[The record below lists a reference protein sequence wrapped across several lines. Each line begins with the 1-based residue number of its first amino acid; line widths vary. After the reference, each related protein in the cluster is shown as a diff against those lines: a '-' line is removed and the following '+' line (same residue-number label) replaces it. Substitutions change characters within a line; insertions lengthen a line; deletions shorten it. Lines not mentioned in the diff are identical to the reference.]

1 MTSPLQ
7 LDSGWIVAAL
17 EQDADYPN
25 PDGSSMGRVFVNRD
39 TGTFIEVLRDRDH
52 DDDDSAKAR
61 EAVESSPDSWLEIPI
76 PNHGQHHKWLRAFL
90 RSIDRERE
98 YSGSIGGWLR
108 EYGSDDEAAWYTF
121 RSERVVDY
129 VIATCL
135 GAGIDAEVV

>member
-1 MTSPLQ
+1 
-7 LDSGWIVAAL
+7 
-17 EQDADYPN
+17 
-25 PDGSSMGRVFVNRD
+25 MGRVFMNRE
-39 TGTFIEVLRDRDH
+39 TGKFIEVLRDRDD
-52 DDDDSAKAR
+52 DDDDSAKER

-76 PNHGQHHKWLRAFL
+76 PDHGQHHKWLRAFL
-90 RSIDRERE
+90 RSIDREQE
-98 YSGSIGGWLR
+98 YSGSIGRWLQ

>member
-1 MTSPLQ
+1 M
-7 LDSGWIVAAL
+7 
-17 EQDADYPN
+17 
-25 PDGSSMGRVFVNRD
+25 
-39 TGTFIEVLRDRDH
+39 H
-52 DDDDSAKAR
+52 
-61 EAVESSPDSWLEIPI
+61 SWLEIPI

-98 YSGSIGGWLR
+98 CSGSIGGWLK

-135 GAGIDAEVV
+135 GLLSFSVLCYWAFVKLPYMNTYFDPSVAVAARSPSRSPARMFGIA